1 MSTSAPIGTA
11 FVTGGSGFV
20 GRNLLRRLRTE
31 GVAARALARS
41 KGSADAVAATG
52 AEAVQGDLD
61 DAAALADGMRGC
73 DVVFHCAAYV
83 EDWDPEGVAW
93 GINVDGTQRVLDA
106 ARAAG
111 VRRVVHCGT
120 EAVLADGHAIVGAD
134 EDRPYPEHP
143 VGVYPTTKGEAER
156 RVRAANGNGLETV
169 VVRPRFVWGGDDTT
183 LLPRFV
189 ELAKGGNPVWMGDG
203 THLTS
208 TTHVDNA
215 VHGLWL
221 ASHNGAA
228 GGVWFVK
235 DEGDLEVREFMT
247 ALLATQGVTP
257 GKGHVPVWVA
267 RLVALG
273 GAAAWSVL
281 PIPGRPML
289 TPTAV
294 ALMGVEVTVKDDR
307 ARKELGYAPVITRE
321 QGFAALAGA
330 PGNGPGAA

>member
-1 MSTSAPIGTA
+1 MGTAPIGTA
-11 FVTGGSGFV
+11 FVTGGSGYV
-20 GRNLLRRLRTE
+20 GRNLLRRLKRE
-31 GVAARALARS
+31 GVEARALARS
-41 KGSADAVAATG
+41 SGSVAAVEAEG
-52 AEAVQGDLD
+52 ATAVRGDLD
-61 DAAALADGMRGC
+61 DSEALVAGMRGC
-73 DVVFHCAAYV
+73 DVVFHVAAYV
-83 EDWDPEGVAW
+83 EDWDPKGVAW

-120 EAVLADGHAIVGAD
+120 EAVLADGHAIVQAD
-134 EDRPYPEHP
+134 EDTPFPKRP

-169 VVRPRFVWGGDDTT
+169 VVRPRFVWGGDDST

-189 ELAKGGNPVWMGDG
+189 ELARAGRPVWMGDG
-203 THLTS
+203 RHLTS
-208 TTHVDNA
+208 TTHVDNT

-221 ASHNGAA
+221 ASHRGEA

-235 DEGDLEVREFMT
+235 DDGDLEVRDLMT
-247 ALLATQGVTP
+247 AMLATQGVEV
-257 GKGHVPVWVA
+257 GKAYVPVWVA
-267 RLVALG
+267 RLVALA

-281 PIPGRPML
+281 PLPGRPML

-294 ALMGVEVTVKDDR
+294 ALMGVEVTVNDAR

-321 QGFAALAGA
+321 QGLAALRRA
-330 PGNGPGAA
+330 